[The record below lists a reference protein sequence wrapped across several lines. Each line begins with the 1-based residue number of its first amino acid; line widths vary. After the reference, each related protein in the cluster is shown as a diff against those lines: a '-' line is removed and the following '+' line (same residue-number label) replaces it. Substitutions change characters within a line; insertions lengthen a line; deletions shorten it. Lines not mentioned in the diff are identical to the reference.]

1 MSEAGA
7 INDQGTATTANRGA
21 EAKTARPALIV
32 ARPGTIPYA
41 DGLVMQE
48 DLVEARKRDETTDH
62 LLLLEHNS
70 VYTLGRRG
78 DLGHVQIDD
87 AVREQLGIELF
98 HTNRGGDVTW
108 HGPGQLVG
116 YPIVSLSP
124 DRKDLVRYVRD
135 LEDVIMRTLGDFDI
149 EAGRVPG
156 LTGVWVDDEKIAA
169 IGVRV
174 ARWVTSHGFA
184 LNVCNSF
191 EAYDHIVPCGI
202 VDRGVT
208 SLSRLLGRDV
218 TVDEVADGIV
228 PHFADVFERDVM
240 TPDMLENAE

>member
-1 MSEAGA
+1 MAA
-7 INDQGTATTANRGA
+7 P
-21 EAKTARPALIV
+21 KTVRPSLIV
-32 ARPGTIPYA
+32 LRPGTVSYA
-41 DGLVMQE
+41 DGLEMQE
-48 DLVEARKRDETTDH
+48 DLVEARKRGEADDH
-62 LLLLEHNS
+62 LLLLEHHS

-78 DLGHVQIDD
+78 DLGHVRIDD
-87 AVREQLGIELF
+87 AVRERLGIELF

-116 YPIVSLSP
+116 YPIVSLAP

-135 LEDVIMRTLGDFDI
+135 LEEVLIRALRDFGI
-149 EAGRVPG
+149 EAARVAG
-156 LTGVWVDDEKIAA
+156 LTGVWVGDEKIAA

-184 LNVCNSF
+184 LNVCNGF

-202 VDRGVT
+202 ADRGVT

-218 TVDEVADGIV
+218 TVDETADRV
-228 PHFADVFERDVM
+228 VTHFADVFEREIT
-240 TPDMLENAE
+240 TPEMLETTE

>member
-1 MSEAGA
+1 MSENGA
-7 INDQGTATTANRGA
+7 KIVGGAATAATSTAA
-21 EAKTARPALIV
+21 VARSALV
-32 ARPGTIPYA
+32 VVRPGTVSYA
-41 DGLVMQE
+41 DGLAMQE
-48 DLVEARKRDETTDH
+48 DLVEARKRDETEDH
-62 LLLLEHNS
+62 LLLLEHHS

-78 DLGHVQIDD
+78 DLGHVRIDD
-87 AVREQLGIELF
+87 AVRERLGIELF

-116 YPIVSLSP
+116 YPIVSLAP

-135 LEDVIMRTLGDFDI
+135 LEEVIMRALADFDI
-149 EAGRVPG
+149 EAGRVAG
-156 LTGVWVDDEKIAA
+156 LTGVWVGDEKVAA

-202 VDRGVT
+202 ADRGVT
-208 SLSRLLGRDV
+208 SVSRLLGREV
-218 TVDEVADGIV
+218 TVSEVADRIV
-228 PHFADVFERDVM
+228 PHFADVFEREIT
-240 TPDMLENAE
+240 TPEMLENAE